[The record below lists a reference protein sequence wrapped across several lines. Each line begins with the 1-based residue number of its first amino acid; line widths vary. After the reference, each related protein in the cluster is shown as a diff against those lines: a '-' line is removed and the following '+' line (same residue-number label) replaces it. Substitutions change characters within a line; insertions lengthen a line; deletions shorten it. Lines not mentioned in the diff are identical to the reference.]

1 MTTHSIIRGCT
12 TVLAVAAMALVL
24 TTPVRAQDFASAPV
38 PDSITTKY
46 GETRAYFRDW
56 LAVCVPGEDAC
67 RAVAYAG
74 KVGHVGDYQFYVRSD
89 YPGLDYGLQ
98 FVPITVMADTSKP
111 ISITVDEESL
121 GLFEFGAD
129 DGYYRDGNVVNEFT
143 FGQSRSNLDMIPA
156 MKAGSSM
163 VVRFTDENGETGDVR
178 FSLFGLTN
186 ALRWMDAF
194 RQSE

>member
-1 MTTHSIIRGCT
+1 MKLLTLLGALTGAAF
-12 TVLAVAAMALVL
+12 LAIAPAQ
-24 TTPVRAQDFASAPV
+24 AQDFNSAPV

-74 KVGHVGDYQFYVRSD
+74 KVGHVGDYQFYVRSGLV
-89 YPGLDYGLQ
+89 GLDYEMQ
-98 FVPITVMADTSKP
+98 FVPVAVMADTSMP
-111 ISITVDEESL
+111 MEVSVDDETL
-121 GLFEFGAD
+121 GAFEFGAD
-129 DGYYRDGNVVNEFT
+129 DGYYRNGNVVNEFT
-143 FGQSRSNLDMIPA
+143 FGQSRSNLDMLPA
-156 MKAGSSM
+156 MKAGSTM
-163 VVRFTDENGETGDVR
+163 TVRFTDENGETGNVQ

-186 ALRWMDAF
+186 ALRWMDAY